1 MEHQQAPAPL
11 PLAVMIVGLVIA
23 LGCAIWAGDLFF
35 FEGRSILFGVA
46 SGISVGAAYAF
57 AKQIKSRLYP

>member
-1 MEHQQAPAPL
+1 MEDQQAPAPL
-11 PLAVMIVGLVIA
+11 PLAVLIVGLVIA
-23 LGCAIWAGDLFF
+23 LGCAIWTGSLFF

-57 AKQIKSRLYP
+57 AAQIKSRLYP